1 MSKFRSG
8 VGYDVHALVSG
19 HPLILG
25 GVSIDYGKGLKGHSD
40 GDVLLHA
47 IIDSVLGASGLGD
60 IGRHFPSCKEE
71 LRGIS
76 SVLLLERT
84 RDKAESSGFR
94 VIFVDATI
102 VIQSPSV
109 MRSILQME
117 KTVACALNLSVDEVN
132 IKATTTDGLGFVG
145 REYGVSCMAVTTVE
159 VLK

>member
-1 MSKFRSG
+1 MVKSG
-8 VGYDVHALVSG
+8 IGYDVHPLKKG
-19 HPLILG
+19 ENLILG
-25 GVSIDYGKGLKGHSD
+25 GVKISSSIGVVAYSD